1 MEQLPLVHIVS
12 GLPRSGT
19 SLMMQM
25 LVAGGMI
32 ALSDDRRAADI
43 SNPKGYFEYE
53 PVKRLARDHSWLALA
68 EGKVVKV
75 ILQLLPCLPL
85 GFRYKVVLM
94 ERCLDEVMKS
104 QSTMLA
110 RKTVANTLVRPEIL
124 KQTFAKH
131 LEQTRKRLF
140 SNPNFSLLVVSHH
153 QLLERPMSSIS
164 AIADFMLPQKLNF
177 EAMLQ
182 SIDKSLYRSH
192 SE

>member
-32 ALSDDRRAADI
+32 ALTDDRRAADA

-53 PVKRLARDHSWLALA
+53 PVKSIARDNSWVTLA

-75 ILQLLPCLPL
+75 ILQLLPFLPL
-85 GFRYKVVLM
+85 GFHYKVVLM
-94 ERCLDEVMKS
+94 DRCLDEVMKS
-104 QSTMLA
+104 QATMLA

-131 LEQTRKRLF
+131 LEQTRDQLNRNAN
-140 SNPNFSLLVVSHH
+140 SSLLVVCHH
-153 QLLERPMSSIS
+153 QLLEQPKSTIS
-164 AIADFMLPQKLNF
+164 AIADFMLPQKLDF

-182 SIDKSLYRSH
+182 SIDKSLYRSR